1 MDKNV
6 NLILLIDDDEA
17 TNFLNKAILRRL
29 KIANNVISA
38 QYAEDALEL
47 LDSINKNEPS
57 QDKVPDLI
65 FLDIN
70 MPKMNGWEFLDAYKK
85 ISLGD
90 KMPKIIM
97 LSSSINPDDE
107 EKAKSMAEITEFRN
121 KPLTFE
127 MVEEIVGKYF

>member
-47 LDSINKNEPS
+47 LDSINK
-57 QDKVPDLI
+57 
-65 FLDIN
+65 
-70 MPKMNGWEFLDAYKK
+70 MNPARTKY
-85 ISLGD
+85 
-90 KMPKIIM
+90 
-97 LSSSINPDDE
+97 
-107 EKAKSMAEITEFRN
+107 
-121 KPLTFE
+121 LT
-127 MVEEIVGKYF
+127 